1 MSNVATE
8 QTVTATAAP
17 HDAQQMRKL
26 VVASVLGNALEWY
39 DFFLYGTAAAL
50 VFGPLFF
57 PVGGDPL
64 QGTLLAFSG
73 FAVGFLARPL
83 GGIVFGHLG
92 DRYSRKMT
100 LIMTLTLM
108 GATTFVIGLLP
119 VYAQIGIWAPLSL
132 IILRFLQGVASGGEW
147 GGGVLMLSENAPA
160 SRRGYYTAWSQMGV
174 SGGFVLSAFAFW
186 LVQKLPESDLMSWGW
201 RVPFL
206 LSIVIFLVGVY
217 IRKNIRE
224 SKAFTQARPEARCE
238 KIPLLILMREH
249 PKALLQAIALRLPEN
264 GASYIFF
271 TFSVVYARHIGI
283 STGDIISAVSLA
295 MLVEFFSILFWGAL
309 SDRIG
314 LKPVY
319 YIGVIGLLVMAFPF
333 FWLLSTGDYGWIMLA
348 MLLGLPV
355 CHGAMIGTQP
365 CIMSDLFPVRVR
377 YSGLALGHE
386 VGAPASATR
395 QRKATP
401 AASQRGCAAEYCP
414 GHREEG
420 VTNFGTEDIQKI
432 ACHRLHARYCLGQP
446 LPWRRRLRPAR
457 SVSRLPSPAGD
468 SISPAS

>member
-1 MSNVATE
+1 MSNVVTE
-8 QTVTATAAP
+8 NRNAAAAVP
-17 HDAQQMRKL
+17 HDAGQMRKL
-26 VVASVLGNALEWY
+26 VFASVLGNALEWY

-57 PVGGDPL
+57 PVGGDPM

-119 VYAQIGIWAPLSL
+119 TYAQIGIWAPLSL
-132 IILRFLQGVASGGEW
+132 ITLRFLQGVASGGEW

-160 SRRGYYTAWSQMGV
+160 SRRGYFTAWSQMGV
-174 SGGFVLSAFAFW
+174 SGGFVLSAFAFY
-186 LVQKLPESDLMSWGW
+186 LVQKLPEAELMSWGW

-224 SKAFTQARPEARCE
+224 SKAFTQARPEEKHE
-238 KIPLLILMREH
+238 KIPLMVLVREH
-249 PKALLQAIALRLPEN
+249 PKALMQAIALRLPEN

-271 TFSVVYARHIGI
+271 TFSVVYAKHIGI
-283 STGDIISAVSLA
+283 GTGEIISAVTLA

-348 MLLGLPV
+348 MLLGLPF

-386 VGAPASATR
+386 VGSIFSGGLGPMLAVALLMHFDASWPVSLLLMAY
-395 QRKATP
+395 ALL
-401 AASQRGCAAEYCP
+401 AW
-414 GHREEG
+414 
-420 VTNFGTEDIQKI
+420 I
-432 ACHRLHARYCLGQP
+432 A
-446 LPWRRRLRPAR
+446 LR
-457 SVSRLPSPAGD
+457 SLPSTNNNEVTK
-468 SISPAS
+468 

>member
-1 MSNVATE
+1 MSNVVT
-8 QTVTATAAP
+8 QTTAAP
-17 HDAQQMRKL
+17 AAGTQDAGQLRKL
-26 VVASVLGNALEWY
+26 VIASVLGNALEWY

-57 PVGGDPL
+57 PVGGDPM

-83 GGIVFGHLG
+83 GGIVFGHIG

-108 GATTFVIGLLP
+108 GATTFIIGLLP
-119 VYAQIGIWAPLSL
+119 VYSQIGIWAPISL
-132 IILRFLQGVASGGEW
+132 ITLRFLQGVASGGEW

-160 SRRGYYTAWSQMGV
+160 SRRGYFTAWSQMGV
-174 SGGFVLSAFAFW
+174 SGGFVLSAFAFY
-186 LVQKLPESDLMSWGW
+186 LVQKLPEDELMSWGW

-206 LSIVIFLVGVY
+206 LSILIFLVGVY

-224 SKAFTQARPEARCE
+224 SKAFTQAKPEAKHE
-238 KIPLLILMREH
+238 KIPLMVLIREH

-283 STGDIISAVSLA
+283 GTGEIISAVTLA

-348 MLLGLPV
+348 MLLGLPF

-386 VGAPASATR
+386 VGSIFSGGLGPMLAVALLMYFDASWPVSLLLMAY
-395 QRKATP
+395 ALL
-401 AASQRGCAAEYCP
+401 AW
-414 GHREEG
+414 
-420 VTNFGTEDIQKI
+420 I
-432 ACHRLHARYCLGQP
+432 A
-446 LPWRRRLRPAR
+446 LR
-457 SVSRLPSPAGD
+457 SLPSTTKNNEV
-468 SISPAS
+468 SK

>member
-1 MSNVATE
+1 MSNVVTE
-8 QTVTATAAP
+8 TTAAP
-17 HDAQQMRKL
+17 VAASQDAKQLRKL
-26 VVASVLGNALEWY
+26 VIASVLGNALEWY

-57 PVGGDPL
+57 PVGGDPM

-83 GGIVFGHLG
+83 GGIVFGHIG

-108 GATTFVIGLLP
+108 GATTFIIGLLP
-119 VYAQIGIWAPLSL
+119 VYAQIGIWAPVSL
-132 IILRFLQGVASGGEW
+132 ITLRFLQGVASGGEW
-147 GGGVLMLSENAPA
+147 GGGVLMLSENAPS
-160 SRRGYYTAWSQMGV
+160 SRRGYFTAWSQMGV
-174 SGGFVLSAFAFW
+174 SGGFVLSAFAFY
-186 LVQKLPESDLMSWGW
+186 LVQKLPEEDLMSWGW

-206 LSIVIFLVGVY
+206 LSIMIFLVGVY

-224 SKAFTQARPEARCE
+224 SKAFSQAKPETKHE
-238 KIPLLILMREH
+238 KIPLMVLIREH

-271 TFSVVYARHIGI
+271 TFSVVYAKHIGI
-283 STGDIISAVSLA
+283 STGEIISAVTLA

-348 MLLGLPV
+348 MFLGLPF

-386 VGAPASATR
+386 VGSIFSGGLGPMLAVALLMHFDASWPVSLLLMGYALLAWIALRSLPATT
-395 QRKATP
+395 KNN
-401 AASQRGCAAEYCP
+401 E
-414 GHREEG
+414 
-420 VTNFGTEDIQKI
+420 
-432 ACHRLHARYCLGQP
+432 
-446 LPWRRRLRPAR
+446 
-457 SVSRLPSPAGD
+457 VSK
-468 SISPAS
+468 

>member
-1 MSNVATE
+1 MSNTE
-8 QTVTATAAP
+8 AAP
-17 HDAQQMRKL
+17 HDPKQMRKL
-26 VVASVLGNALEWY
+26 VIASVLGNALEWY

-119 VYAQIGIWAPLSL
+119 VYSQIGIWAPICL
-132 IILRFLQGVASGGEW
+132 ITLRFLQGVASGGEW

-160 SRRGYYTAWSQMGV
+160 SRRGFFTAWSQMGV
-174 SGGFVLSAFAFW
+174 SGGFVLSAFAFY
-186 LVQKLPESDLMSWGW
+186 LVQKLPESDFMTWGW

-206 LSIVIFLVGVY
+206 LSLLIFLVGVY

-224 SKAFTQARPEARCE
+224 SEAFQQAKPEDKHE
-238 KIPLLILMREH
+238 KIPLLVLLREH
-249 PKALLQAIALRLPEN
+249 PKALMQAIALRLPEN

-271 TFSVVYARHIGI
+271 TFSVVYAKHIGI
-283 STGDIISAVSLA
+283 STSIIISAVTLA
-295 MLVEFFSILFWGAL
+295 MLIEFFSILFWGAL

-314 LKPVY
+314 LKRVY

-333 FWLLSTGDYGWIMLA
+333 FWLVSTGEYSWIMLA
-348 MLLGLPV
+348 MFLGLPV
-355 CHGAMIGTQP
+355 CHGAMVGTQP

-386 VGAPASATR
+386 VGSIFSGGLGPMLAVALLIEIDSAWPVSLLLIVY
-395 QRKATP
+395 ALL
-401 AASQRGCAAEYCP
+401 AW
-414 GHREEG
+414 
-420 VTNFGTEDIQKI
+420 I
-432 ACHRLHARYCLGQP
+432 ALL
-446 LPWRRRLRPAR
+446 
-457 SVSRLPSPAGD
+457 SLPSQETPVLSKPGNPMPYNE
-468 SISPAS
+468 I

>member
-8 QTVTATAAP
+8 NNVTAGAVP
-17 HDAQQMRKL
+17 QDAQQMRKL
-26 VVASVLGNALEWY
+26 VLASVLGNALEWY

-83 GGIVFGHLG
+83 GGIAFGHIG

-119 VYAQIGIWAPLSL
+119 VYSQVGIWAPISL
-132 IILRFLQGVASGGEW
+132 ITLRFLQGVASGGEW
-147 GGGVLMLSENAPA
+147 GGGVLMLSESAPA
-160 SRRGYYTAWSQMGV
+160 SRRGFYTAWSQMGV
-174 SGGFVLSAFAFW
+174 SGGFVLSAFAFY
-186 LVQKLPESDLMSWGW
+186 LVQQLPEADFMRWGW

-224 SKAFTQARPEARCE
+224 SKAFAQSRPEDKHE
-238 KIPLLILMREH
+238 KIPLMTLLRDH

-271 TFSVVYARHIGI
+271 TFSVVYAKHIGI
-283 STGDIISAVSLA
+283 GTGEIISAVTLA

-333 FWLLSTGDYGWIMLA
+333 FWLLSTGNYGWVMLA
-348 MLLGLPV
+348 MMLGLPV

-386 VGAPASATR
+386 VGSIFSGGLGPMLAVALLMEFNASWPVSLLLVAY
-395 QRKATP
+395 ALL
-401 AASQRGCAAEYCP
+401 AWVA
-414 GHREEG
+414 
-420 VTNFGTEDIQKI
+420 
-432 ACHRLHARYCLGQP
+432 
-446 LPWRRRLRPAR
+446 LR
-457 SVSRLPSPAGD
+457 SLPSGRQNTNTGVNNEHHY
-468 SISPAS
+468 

>member
-1 MSNVATE
+1 MSNVASETAVTST
-8 QTVTATAAP
+8 TVRQ
-17 HDAQQMRKL
+17 DAQQMRKL

-50 VFGPLFF
+50 VFGPQFF

-83 GGIVFGHLG
+83 GGILFGHIG

-119 VYAQIGIWAPLSL
+119 TYAQIGIWAPLSL

-160 SRRGYYTAWSQMGV
+160 SRRGFYTAWSQMGV
-174 SGGFVLSAFAFW
+174 SGGFVLSAFAFY
-186 LVQKLPESDLMSWGW
+186 LVQQLPENDFLGWGW

-224 SKAFTQARPEARCE
+224 SKAFTLAKAEGKHE
-238 KIPLLILMREH
+238 KIPVLVLVREH
-249 PKALLQAIALRLPEN
+249 PKALLQAIALRLLEN
-264 GASYIFF
+264 GASDIFF
-271 TFSVVYARHIGI
+271 TFSVVYAKHIGI
-283 STGDIISAVSLA
+283 GTGEIISAVTLA
-295 MLVEFFSILFWGAL
+295 MLIEFFSILFWGAL
-309 SDRIG
+309 SDKIG

-333 FWLLSTGDYGWIMLA
+333 FWLLSTGSYGAVMLA
-348 MLLGLPV
+348 MFLGLPV

-386 VGAPASATR
+386 VGSIFSGGLGPMLAVALLMAFDS
-395 QRKATP
+395 
-401 AASQRGCAAEYCP
+401 SCP
-414 GHREEG
+414 
-420 VTNFGTEDIQKI
+420 VSLLLMAYALLAWI
-432 ACHRLHARYCLGQP
+432 A
-446 LPWRRRLRPAR
+446 LR
-457 SVSRLPSPAGD
+457 SLPSTPLQHKHAGATD
-468 SISPAS
+468 VND

>member
-1 MSNVATE
+1 
-8 QTVTATAAP
+8 
-17 HDAQQMRKL
+17 
-26 VVASVLGNALEWY
+26 
-39 DFFLYGTAAAL
+39 
-50 VFGPLFF
+50 
-57 PVGGDPL
+57 VGGDPL

-386 VGAPASATR
+386 VGSIFSGGLGPMLAVALLMEFDAPWPVSLLLVVYALLAW
-395 QRKATP
+395 
-401 AASQRGCAAEYCP
+401 
-414 GHREEG
+414 
-420 VTNFGTEDIQKI
+420 I
-432 ACHRLHARYCLGQP
+432 A
-446 LPWRRRLRPAR
+446 LR
-457 SVSRLPSPAGD
+457 SLPSQKEEQQ
-468 SISPAS
+468 

>member
-1 MSNVATE
+1 
-8 QTVTATAAP
+8 
-17 HDAQQMRKL
+17 MRKL
-26 VVASVLGNALEWY
+26 VIASVLGNALEWY

-119 VYAQIGIWAPLSL
+119 VYIWAPLTL

-160 SRRGYYTAWSQMGV
+160 SRRGFYTAWSQMGV

-186 LVQKLPESDLMSWGW
+186 LVQKLPESDFMSWGW

-224 SKAFTQARPEARCE
+224 SKAFTQAKPEDKHE
-238 KIPLLILMREH
+238 KIPLLVLVREH

-283 STGDIISAVSLA
+283 SSGDIISAVTLA

-333 FWLLSTGDYGWIMLA
+333 FWLLSTGSYGAIMLA
-348 MLLGLPV
+348 MFLGLPF

-386 VGAPASATR
+386 VGSIFSGGLGPMLAVALLIEFD
-395 QRKATP
+395 
-401 AASQRGCAAEYCP
+401 AAWPVSILLVVYALLAW
-414 GHREEG
+414 
-420 VTNFGTEDIQKI
+420 V
-432 ACHRLHARYCLGQP
+432 A
-446 LPWRRRLRPAR
+446 LR
-457 SVSRLPSPAGD
+457 SLPSQHEEKQ
-468 SISPAS
+468 

>member
-1 MSNVATE
+1 MSNVVTE
-8 QTVTATAAP
+8 TTAAP
-17 HDAQQMRKL
+17 VAASQDAKQLRKL
-26 VVASVLGNALEWY
+26 VIASVLGNALEWY

-57 PVGGDPL
+57 PVGGDPM

-83 GGIVFGHLG
+83 GGIVFGHIG

-108 GATTFVIGLLP
+108 GATTFIIGLLP
-119 VYAQIGIWAPLSL
+119 VYAQIGIWAPVSL
-132 IILRFLQGVASGGEW
+132 ITLRFLQGVASGGEW
-147 GGGVLMLSENAPA
+147 GGGVLMLSENAPS
-160 SRRGYYTAWSQMGV
+160 SRRGYFTAWSQMGV
-174 SGGFVLSAFAFW
+174 SGGFVLSAFAFY
-186 LVQKLPESDLMSWGW
+186 LVQKLPEEDLMSWGW

-206 LSIVIFLVGVY
+206 LSILIFLVGVY

-224 SKAFTQARPEARCE
+224 SKAFSQAKPETKHE
-238 KIPLLILMREH
+238 KIPLMVLFREH

-271 TFSVVYARHIGI
+271 TFSVVYAKHIGI
-283 STGDIISAVSLA
+283 GTGEIISAVTLA

-348 MLLGLPV
+348 MFLGLPF

-386 VGAPASATR
+386 VGSIFSGGLGPMLAVALLMHFDASWPVSLLLMGYALLAWIALRSLPATT
-395 QRKATP
+395 KNN
-401 AASQRGCAAEYCP
+401 E
-414 GHREEG
+414 
-420 VTNFGTEDIQKI
+420 
-432 ACHRLHARYCLGQP
+432 
-446 LPWRRRLRPAR
+446 
-457 SVSRLPSPAGD
+457 VSK
-468 SISPAS
+468 

>member
-1 MSNVATE
+1 MSNVVTE
-8 QTVTATAAP
+8 NRNAAAAVP
-17 HDAQQMRKL
+17 HDAGQMRKL
-26 VVASVLGNALEWY
+26 VFASVLGNALEWY

-57 PVGGDPL
+57 PVGGDPM

-119 VYAQIGIWAPLSL
+119 TYAQIGIWAPLSL
-132 IILRFLQGVASGGEW
+132 ITLRFLQGVASGGEW
-147 GGGVLMLSENAPA
+147 GGGVLMLRENAPA
-160 SRRGYYTAWSQMGV
+160 SRRGYFTAWSQMGV
-174 SGGFVLSAFAFW
+174 SGGFVLSAFAFY
-186 LVQKLPESDLMSWGW
+186 LVQKLPEAELMSWGW

-224 SKAFTQARPEARCE
+224 SKAFTQARPEEKHE
-238 KIPLLILMREH
+238 KIPLMVLVREH
-249 PKALLQAIALRLPEN
+249 PKALMQAIALRLPEN

-271 TFSVVYARHIGI
+271 TFSVVYAKHIGI
-283 STGDIISAVSLA
+283 GTGEIISAVTLA

-348 MLLGLPV
+348 MLLGLPF

-386 VGAPASATR
+386 VGSIFSGGLGPMLAVALLMHFDASWPVSLLLMAY
-395 QRKATP
+395 ALL
-401 AASQRGCAAEYCP
+401 AW
-414 GHREEG
+414 
-420 VTNFGTEDIQKI
+420 I
-432 ACHRLHARYCLGQP
+432 A
-446 LPWRRRLRPAR
+446 LR
-457 SVSRLPSPAGD
+457 SLPSTNNNEVTK
-468 SISPAS
+468 

>member
-1 MSNVATE
+1 MSNVVSETAVTST
-8 QTVTATAAP
+8 TVR

-57 PVGGDPL
+57 PVSGDPL

-83 GGIVFGHLG
+83 GGILFGHLG

-119 VYAQIGIWAPLSL
+119 TYAQIGIWAPLSL

-160 SRRGYYTAWSQMGV
+160 SRRGFYTAWSQMGV
-174 SGGFVLSAFAFW
+174 SGGFVLSAFAFY
-186 LVQKLPESDLMSWGW
+186 LVQQLPQSDFLSWGW

-224 SKAFTQARPEARCE
+224 SKAFTQAKPEEKHE
-238 KIPLLILMREH
+238 KIPLLVLVREH

-271 TFSVVYARHIGI
+271 TFSVVYAKHIGI
-283 STGDIISAVSLA
+283 GTGEIISAVTLA
-295 MLVEFFSILFWGAL
+295 MLIEFFSILFWGAL
-309 SDRIG
+309 SDKIG

-333 FWLLSTGDYGWIMLA
+333 FWLLSTGSYGAVMLA
-348 MLLGLPV
+348 MFLGLPV

-386 VGAPASATR
+386 VGSIFSGGLGPMLAVALLMAVDSSWPVSLLLMAYALL
-395 QRKATP
+395 AW
-401 AASQRGCAAEYCP
+401 
-414 GHREEG
+414 
-420 VTNFGTEDIQKI
+420 I
-432 ACHRLHARYCLGQP
+432 A
-446 LPWRRRLRPAR
+446 LR
-457 SVSRLPSPAGD
+457 SLPSTPLQHKNAGATD
-468 SISPAS
+468 VKD

>member
-1 MSNVATE
+1 MSN
-8 QTVTATAAP
+8 TAAAP
-17 HDAQQMRKL
+17 HDPKQMRKL
-26 VVASVLGNALEWY
+26 VIASVLGNALEWY

-83 GGIVFGHLG
+83 GGIAFGHLG

-119 VYAQIGIWAPLSL
+119 VYSQIGIWAPICL
-132 IILRFLQGVASGGEW
+132 ITLRFLQGVASGGEW

-160 SRRGYYTAWSQMGV
+160 SRRGFFTAWSQMGV
-174 SGGFVLSAFAFW
+174 AGGFVLSAFAFY
-186 LVQKLPESDLMSWGW
+186 LVQKLPESDFMSWGW

-206 LSIVIFLVGVY
+206 LSLLIFLVGVY

-224 SKAFTQARPEARCE
+224 SEAFRQAKPEEKHE
-238 KIPLLILMREH
+238 KIPLIVLLREH
-249 PKALLQAIALRLPEN
+249 PKALMQAIALRLPEN

-271 TFSVVYARHIGI
+271 TFSVVYAKHIGI
-283 STGDIISAVSLA
+283 STDIIISAVTLA
-295 MLVEFFSILFWGAL
+295 MVVEFFSILFWGAL

-314 LKPVY
+314 LKRVY

-333 FWLLSTGDYGWIMLA
+333 FWLLSSGEFSGIMVA
-348 MLLGLPV
+348 MFLGLPV
-355 CHGAMIGTQP
+355 CHGAMTGTQP

-386 VGAPASATR
+386 VGSIFSGGLGPMLAVALLIEFD
-395 QRKATP
+395 
-401 AASQRGCAAEYCP
+401 AAWPVSLLLIVYALLAW
-414 GHREEG
+414 
-420 VTNFGTEDIQKI
+420 I
-432 ACHRLHARYCLGQP
+432 AL
-446 LPWRRRLRPAR
+446 W
-457 SVSRLPSPAGD
+457 SLPSQETPVL
-468 SISPAS
+468 SQPTKTLPYNEV

>member
-1 MSNVATE
+1 MSNVVTE
-8 QTVTATAAP
+8 NTITTGVNQ
-17 HDAQQMRKL
+17 DAGQMRKL
-26 VVASVLGNALEWY
+26 VIASVLGNALEWY

-119 VYAQIGIWAPLSL
+119 VYSQVGIWAPLTL

-160 SRRGYYTAWSQMGV
+160 SRRGFYTAWSQMGV

-186 LVQKLPESDLMSWGW
+186 LVQKLPESDFMSWGW

-224 SKAFTQARPEARCE
+224 SKAFTQAKSQEKHE
-238 KIPLLILMREH
+238 KIPLLVLVREH

-271 TFSVVYARHIGI
+271 TFSVVYAKHIGI
-283 STGDIISAVSLA
+283 STGDIISAVTLA

-333 FWLLSTGDYGWIMLA
+333 FWLLSTGSIGAIMLA
-348 MLLGLPV
+348 MFLGLPF

-386 VGAPASATR
+386 VGSIFSGGLGPMLAVALLIEFD
-395 QRKATP
+395 
-401 AASQRGCAAEYCP
+401 AAWPVSILLVVYALLAW
-414 GHREEG
+414 
-420 VTNFGTEDIQKI
+420 V
-432 ACHRLHARYCLGQP
+432 A
-446 LPWRRRLRPAR
+446 LR
-457 SVSRLPSPAGD
+457 SLPSQHEENQ
-468 SISPAS
+468 

>member
-1 MSNVATE
+1 MSNVVSETAVTST
-8 QTVTATAAP
+8 TVR

-57 PVGGDPL
+57 PVSGDPL

-83 GGIVFGHLG
+83 GGILFGHLG

-119 VYAQIGIWAPLSL
+119 TYAQIGIWAPLSL

-160 SRRGYYTAWSQMGV
+160 SRRGFYTAWSQMGV
-174 SGGFVLSAFAFW
+174 SGGFVLSAFAFY
-186 LVQKLPESDLMSWGW
+186 LVQQLPQSDFLSWGW

-224 SKAFTQARPEARCE
+224 SKAFTQAKPEEKHE
-238 KIPLLILMREH
+238 KIPLLVLVREH

-271 TFSVVYARHIGI
+271 TFSVVYAKHIGI
-283 STGDIISAVSLA
+283 GTGEIISAVTLA
-295 MLVEFFSILFWGAL
+295 MLIEFFSILFWGAL
-309 SDRIG
+309 SDKIG

-333 FWLLSTGDYGWIMLA
+333 FWLLSTGSYGAVMLA
-348 MLLGLPV
+348 MFLGLPV

-386 VGAPASATR
+386 VGSIFSGGLGPMLAVALLMAVDSSWPVSLLLMAYALL
-395 QRKATP
+395 AW
-401 AASQRGCAAEYCP
+401 
-414 GHREEG
+414 
-420 VTNFGTEDIQKI
+420 I
-432 ACHRLHARYCLGQP
+432 A
-446 LPWRRRLRPAR
+446 LR
-457 SVSRLPSPAGD
+457 SLPSTPLQHNNAGATD
-468 SISPAS
+468 VND

>member
-1 MSNVATE
+1 MSNVVTE
-8 QTVTATAAP
+8 NTITTGVNQDVG
-17 HDAQQMRKL
+17 QMRKL
-26 VVASVLGNALEWY
+26 VIASVLGNALEWY

-119 VYAQIGIWAPLSL
+119 VYSQVGIWAPLTL

-160 SRRGYYTAWSQMGV
+160 SRRGFYTAWSQMGV

-186 LVQKLPESDLMSWGW
+186 LVQKLPESDFMSWGW

-224 SKAFTQARPEARCE
+224 SKAFTQAKPQEKHE
-238 KIPLLILMREH
+238 KIPLLVLVREH

-271 TFSVVYARHIGI
+271 TFSVVYAKHIGI
-283 STGDIISAVSLA
+283 STGDIISAVTLA
-295 MLVEFFSILFWGAL
+295 MLVDFFSILFWGAL

-333 FWLLSTGDYGWIMLA
+333 FWLLSTGSYGAIMLA
-348 MLLGLPV
+348 MFLGLPF

-386 VGAPASATR
+386 VGSIFSGGLGPMLAVALLIEFD
-395 QRKATP
+395 
-401 AASQRGCAAEYCP
+401 AAWPVSILLVVYALLAW
-414 GHREEG
+414 
-420 VTNFGTEDIQKI
+420 V
-432 ACHRLHARYCLGQP
+432 A
-446 LPWRRRLRPAR
+446 LR
-457 SVSRLPSPAGD
+457 SLPSQHEENQ
-468 SISPAS
+468 

>member
-1 MSNVATE
+1 MSHVET
-8 QTVTATAAP
+8 QTTAAP
-17 HDAQQMRKL
+17 AAGAQDAGQLRKL
-26 VVASVLGNALEWY
+26 VIASVLGNALEWY

-57 PVGGDPL
+57 PVGGDPM

-83 GGIVFGHLG
+83 GGIVFGHIG

-119 VYAQIGIWAPLSL
+119 VYAQIGIWAPISL
-132 IILRFLQGVASGGEW
+132 ITLRFLQGVASGGEW

-160 SRRGYYTAWSQMGV
+160 SRRGYFTAWSQMGV
-174 SGGFVLSAFAFW
+174 SGGFVLSAFAFY
-186 LVQKLPESDLMSWGW
+186 LVQKLPEDDLMSWGW

-224 SKAFTQARPEARCE
+224 SKAFSQAKPEAKHE
-238 KIPLLILMREH
+238 KIPLMVLIREH

-271 TFSVVYARHIGI
+271 TFSVVYAKHIGI
-283 STGDIISAVSLA
+283 GTGEIISAVTLA

-319 YIGVIGLLVMAFPF
+319 YIGGVGLLVMAFPF
-333 FWLLSTGDYGWIMLA
+333 FWLLSTGDYGWIMVA
-348 MLLGLPV
+348 MLLGLPF

-386 VGAPASATR
+386 VGSIFSGGLGPMLAVALLMHFDASWPVSLLLMAY
-395 QRKATP
+395 ALL
-401 AASQRGCAAEYCP
+401 AW
-414 GHREEG
+414 
-420 VTNFGTEDIQKI
+420 I
-432 ACHRLHARYCLGQP
+432 A
-446 LPWRRRLRPAR
+446 LR
-457 SVSRLPSPAGD
+457 SLPSTNKNNEV
-468 SISPAS
+468 SK

>member
-8 QTVTATAAP
+8 NNVTAGAVP
-17 HDAQQMRKL
+17 QDAQQMRKL
-26 VVASVLGNALEWY
+26 VLASVLGNALEWY

-83 GGIVFGHLG
+83 GGIAFGHIG

-119 VYAQIGIWAPLSL
+119 VYSQIGIWAPISL
-132 IILRFLQGVASGGEW
+132 ITLRFLQGVASGDEW
-147 GGGVLMLSENAPA
+147 GGGVLMLSESAPA
-160 SRRGYYTAWSQMGV
+160 SRRGFYTAWSQMGV
-174 SGGFVLSAFAFW
+174 SGGFVLSAFAFY
-186 LVQKLPESDLMSWGW
+186 LVQQLPEADFMRWGW

-224 SKAFTQARPEARCE
+224 SKAFAQAKPEDKHE
-238 KIPLLILMREH
+238 KIPLITLMRDH

-271 TFSVVYARHIGI
+271 TFSVVYAKHIGI
-283 STGDIISAVSLA
+283 GTGEIISAVTLA

-333 FWLLSTGDYGWIMLA
+333 FWLLSTGNYGWVMLA
-348 MLLGLPV
+348 MMLGLPV

-386 VGAPASATR
+386 MGSIFSGGLGPMLAVALLMEFNASWPVSLLLVAY
-395 QRKATP
+395 ALL
-401 AASQRGCAAEYCP
+401 AWVA
-414 GHREEG
+414 
-420 VTNFGTEDIQKI
+420 
-432 ACHRLHARYCLGQP
+432 
-446 LPWRRRLRPAR
+446 LR
-457 SVSRLPSPAGD
+457 SLPSGRQNTNTGVNNEHHH
-468 SISPAS
+468 

>member
-1 MSNVATE
+1 MSNVVTE
-8 QTVTATAAP
+8 TTAAP
-17 HDAQQMRKL
+17 VAASQDAKQLRKL
-26 VVASVLGNALEWY
+26 VIASVLGNALEWY

-57 PVGGDPL
+57 PVGGDPM

-83 GGIVFGHLG
+83 GGIVFGHIG

-108 GATTFVIGLLP
+108 GATTFIIGLLP
-119 VYAQIGIWAPLSL
+119 VYAQIGIWAPVSL
-132 IILRFLQGVASGGEW
+132 ITLRFLQGVASGGEW
-147 GGGVLMLSENAPA
+147 GGGVLMLSENAPS
-160 SRRGYYTAWSQMGV
+160 SRRGYFTAWSQMGV
-174 SGGFVLSAFAFW
+174 SGGFVLSAFAFY
-186 LVQKLPESDLMSWGW
+186 LVQKLPEEDLMSWGW

-206 LSIVIFLVGVY
+206 LSILIFLVGVY

-224 SKAFTQARPEARCE
+224 SKAFSQAKPETKHE
-238 KIPLLILMREH
+238 KIPLMVLIREH

-271 TFSVVYARHIGI
+271 TFSVVYAKHIGI
-283 STGDIISAVSLA
+283 GTGEIISAVTLA

-333 FWLLSTGDYGWIMLA
+333 FWLLSTGDYGWDMMA
-348 MLLGLPV
+348 MFLGLPF

-386 VGAPASATR
+386 VGSIFSGGLGPMLAVALLMHFDASWPVSLLLMGYALLAWIALRSLPATT
-395 QRKATP
+395 KNN
-401 AASQRGCAAEYCP
+401 E
-414 GHREEG
+414 
-420 VTNFGTEDIQKI
+420 
-432 ACHRLHARYCLGQP
+432 
-446 LPWRRRLRPAR
+446 
-457 SVSRLPSPAGD
+457 VSK
-468 SISPAS
+468 

>member
-1 MSNVATE
+1 MSNVVTE
-8 QTVTATAAP
+8 NSNAPAAVP
-17 HDAQQMRKL
+17 QDAGQMRKL
-26 VVASVLGNALEWY
+26 VFASVLGNALEWY

-57 PVGGDPL
+57 PVGGDPM

-83 GGIVFGHLG
+83 GGIVFGHIG

-119 VYAQIGIWAPLSL
+119 VYSQIGILAPIAL
-132 IILRFLQGVASGGEW
+132 ISLRFLQGVASGGEW

-160 SRRGYYTAWSQMGV
+160 SRRGFYTAWSQMGV
-174 SGGFVLSAFAFW
+174 SGGFVLSAFAFY
-186 LVQKLPESDLMSWGW
+186 LVQKLPEEDLMSWGW

-224 SKAFTQARPEARCE
+224 SKAFTQARPEDKHE
-238 KIPLLILMREH
+238 KIPLMVIIREH

-271 TFSVVYARHIGI
+271 TFSVVYAKHIGI
-283 STGDIISAVSLA
+283 STGEIISAVTLA

-333 FWLLSTGDYGWIMLA
+333 FWLLSTGDYDWIMVA
-348 MLLGLPV
+348 MLLGLPF

-386 VGAPASATR
+386 VGSIFSGGLGPMLAVAMLMYFDASWPVSLMLMVYALL
-395 QRKATP
+395 AW
-401 AASQRGCAAEYCP
+401 
-414 GHREEG
+414 
-420 VTNFGTEDIQKI
+420 I
-432 ACHRLHARYCLGQP
+432 A
-446 LPWRRRLRPAR
+446 LR
-457 SVSRLPSPAGD
+457 SLPSDNNKNEVAP
-468 SISPAS
+468 

>member
-1 MSNVATE
+1 MSNVVTE
-8 QTVTATAAP
+8 TTAAP
-17 HDAQQMRKL
+17 VAASQDAKQLRKL
-26 VVASVLGNALEWY
+26 VIASVLGNALEWY

-57 PVGGDPL
+57 PVGGDPM

-83 GGIVFGHLG
+83 GGIVFGHIG

-108 GATTFVIGLLP
+108 GATTFIIGLLP
-119 VYAQIGIWAPLSL
+119 VYAQIGIWAPVSL
-132 IILRFLQGVASGGEW
+132 ITLRFLQGVASGGEW
-147 GGGVLMLSENAPA
+147 GGGVLMLSENAPL
-160 SRRGYYTAWSQMGV
+160 SRRGYFTAWSQMGV
-174 SGGFVLSAFAFW
+174 SGGFVLSAFAFY
-186 LVQKLPESDLMSWGW
+186 LVQKLPEEDLMSWGW

-206 LSIVIFLVGVY
+206 LSILIFLVGVY

-224 SKAFTQARPEARCE
+224 SKAFSQAKPETKHE
-238 KIPLLILMREH
+238 KIPLMVLIREH

-271 TFSVVYARHIGI
+271 TFSVVYAKHIGI
-283 STGDIISAVSLA
+283 STGEIISAVTLA

-348 MLLGLPV
+348 MFLGLPF

-386 VGAPASATR
+386 VGSIFSGGLGPMLAVALLMHFDASWPVSLLLMGYTLLAWIALRSLPATT
-395 QRKATP
+395 KNN
-401 AASQRGCAAEYCP
+401 E
-414 GHREEG
+414 
-420 VTNFGTEDIQKI
+420 
-432 ACHRLHARYCLGQP
+432 
-446 LPWRRRLRPAR
+446 
-457 SVSRLPSPAGD
+457 VSK
-468 SISPAS
+468 

>member
-1 MSNVATE
+1 MSNVVTE
-8 QTVTATAAP
+8 TTAAP
-17 HDAQQMRKL
+17 VAASQDAKQLRKL
-26 VVASVLGNALEWY
+26 VIASVLGNALEWY

-57 PVGGDPL
+57 PVGGDPM

-83 GGIVFGHLG
+83 GGIVFGHIG

-108 GATTFVIGLLP
+108 GATTFIIGLLP
-119 VYAQIGIWAPLSL
+119 DYAQIGIWAPVSL
-132 IILRFLQGVASGGEW
+132 ITLRFLQGVASGGEW
-147 GGGVLMLSENAPA
+147 GGGVLMLSENAPS
-160 SRRGYYTAWSQMGV
+160 SRRGYFTAWSQMGV
-174 SGGFVLSAFAFW
+174 SGGFVLSAFAFY
-186 LVQKLPESDLMSWGW
+186 LVQKLPEEDLMSWGW

-206 LSIVIFLVGVY
+206 LSILIFLVGVY

-224 SKAFTQARPEARCE
+224 SKAFSQAKPETKHE
-238 KIPLLILMREH
+238 KIPLMVLIREH

-271 TFSVVYARHIGI
+271 TFSVVYAKHIGI
-283 STGDIISAVSLA
+283 STGEIISAVTLA

-348 MLLGLPV
+348 MFLGLPF

-386 VGAPASATR
+386 VGSIFSGGLGPMLAVALLMHFDASWPVSLLLMGYALLAWIALRSLPATT
-395 QRKATP
+395 KNN
-401 AASQRGCAAEYCP
+401 E
-414 GHREEG
+414 
-420 VTNFGTEDIQKI
+420 
-432 ACHRLHARYCLGQP
+432 
-446 LPWRRRLRPAR
+446 
-457 SVSRLPSPAGD
+457 VSK
-468 SISPAS
+468 

>member
-1 MSNVATE
+1 MSHVET
-8 QTVTATAAP
+8 QTTAAP
-17 HDAQQMRKL
+17 AAGAQDAGQLRKL
-26 VVASVLGNALEWY
+26 VIASVLGNALEWY

-57 PVGGDPL
+57 PVGGDPM

-83 GGIVFGHLG
+83 GGIVFGHIG

-119 VYAQIGIWAPLSL
+119 VYAQIGIWAPISL
-132 IILRFLQGVASGGEW
+132 ITLRFLQGVASGGEW

-160 SRRGYYTAWSQMGV
+160 SRRGYFTAWSQMGV
-174 SGGFVLSAFAFW
+174 SGGFVLSAFAFY
-186 LVQKLPESDLMSWGW
+186 LVQKLPEDDLMSWGW

-224 SKAFTQARPEARCE
+224 SKAFSQAKPEAKHE
-238 KIPLLILMREH
+238 KIPLMVLIREH

-271 TFSVVYARHIGI
+271 TFSVVYAKHIGI
-283 STGDIISAVSLA
+283 GTGEIISAVTLA

-333 FWLLSTGDYGWIMLA
+333 FWLLSTGDYGWIMVA
-348 MLLGLPV
+348 MLLGLPF

-386 VGAPASATR
+386 VGSIFSGGLGPMLAVALLMHFDASWPVSLLLMAY
-395 QRKATP
+395 ALL
-401 AASQRGCAAEYCP
+401 AWFA
-414 GHREEG
+414 
-420 VTNFGTEDIQKI
+420 
-432 ACHRLHARYCLGQP
+432 
-446 LPWRRRLRPAR
+446 LR
-457 SVSRLPSPAGD
+457 SLPSTNKNNEV
-468 SISPAS
+468 SK

>member
-1 MSNVATE
+1 MSNVVTE
-8 QTVTATAAP
+8 TTAAP
-17 HDAQQMRKL
+17 VAASQDAKQLRKL
-26 VVASVLGNALEWY
+26 VIASVLGNALEWY

-57 PVGGDPL
+57 PVGGDPM

-83 GGIVFGHLG
+83 GGIVFGHIG

-108 GATTFVIGLLP
+108 GATTFIIGLLP
-119 VYAQIGIWAPLSL
+119 VYAQIGIWAPVSL
-132 IILRFLQGVASGGEW
+132 ITLRFLQGVASGGEW
-147 GGGVLMLSENAPA
+147 GGGVLMLSENAPS
-160 SRRGYYTAWSQMGV
+160 SRRGYFTAWSQMGV
-174 SGGFVLSAFAFW
+174 SGGFVLSAFAFY
-186 LVQKLPESDLMSWGW
+186 LVQKLPEEDLMSWGW

-206 LSIVIFLVGVY
+206 LSILIFLVGVY

-224 SKAFTQARPEARCE
+224 SKAFSQAKPETKHE
-238 KIPLLILMREH
+238 KIPLMVLIREH
-249 PKALLQAIALRLPEN
+249 PKSLLQAIALRLPEN
-264 GASYIFF
+264 GASFIFF
-271 TFSVVYARHIGI
+271 TFSVVYAKHIGI
-283 STGDIISAVSLA
+283 STGEIISAVTLA

-348 MLLGLPV
+348 MFLGLPF

-386 VGAPASATR
+386 VGSIFSGGLGPMLAVALLMHFDASWPVSLLLMGYALLAWIALRSLPATT
-395 QRKATP
+395 KNN
-401 AASQRGCAAEYCP
+401 E
-414 GHREEG
+414 
-420 VTNFGTEDIQKI
+420 
-432 ACHRLHARYCLGQP
+432 
-446 LPWRRRLRPAR
+446 
-457 SVSRLPSPAGD
+457 VSK
-468 SISPAS
+468 

>member
-1 MSNVATE
+1 MSNVVTE
-8 QTVTATAAP
+8 RTAAP
-17 HDAQQMRKL
+17 VAASQDAKQLRKL
-26 VVASVLGNALEWY
+26 VIASVLGNALEWY

-57 PVGGDPL
+57 PVGGDPM

-83 GGIVFGHLG
+83 GGIVFGHIG

-108 GATTFVIGLLP
+108 GATTFIIGLLP
-119 VYAQIGIWAPLSL
+119 VYAQIGIWAPVSL
-132 IILRFLQGVASGGEW
+132 ITLRFLQGVASGGEW
-147 GGGVLMLSENAPA
+147 GGGVLMLSENAPS
-160 SRRGYYTAWSQMGV
+160 SRRGYFTAWSQMGV
-174 SGGFVLSAFAFW
+174 SGGFVLSAFAFY
-186 LVQKLPESDLMSWGW
+186 LVQKLPEEDLMSWGW

-206 LSIVIFLVGVY
+206 LSILIFLVGVY

-224 SKAFTQARPEARCE
+224 SKAFSQAKPETKHE
-238 KIPLLILMREH
+238 KIPLMVLIREH

-271 TFSVVYARHIGI
+271 TFSVVYAKHIGI
-283 STGDIISAVSLA
+283 STGEIISAVTLA

-348 MLLGLPV
+348 MFLGLPF

-386 VGAPASATR
+386 VGSIFSGGLGPMLAVALLMHFDASWPVSLLLMGYALLAWIALRSLPATT
-395 QRKATP
+395 KNN
-401 AASQRGCAAEYCP
+401 E
-414 GHREEG
+414 
-420 VTNFGTEDIQKI
+420 
-432 ACHRLHARYCLGQP
+432 
-446 LPWRRRLRPAR
+446 
-457 SVSRLPSPAGD
+457 VSK
-468 SISPAS
+468 

>member
-1 MSNVATE
+1 MSN
-8 QTVTATAAP
+8 TAAAP
-17 HDAQQMRKL
+17 HDPKQMRKL
-26 VVASVLGNALEWY
+26 VIASVLGNALEWY

-73 FAVGFLARPL
+73 FAIGFLARPL
-83 GGIVFGHLG
+83 GGIAFGHLG

-119 VYAQIGIWAPLSL
+119 VYSQIGIWAPICL
-132 IILRFLQGVASGGEW
+132 ITLRFLQGVASGGEW

-160 SRRGYYTAWSQMGV
+160 SRRGFFTAWSQMGV
-174 SGGFVLSAFAFW
+174 AGGFVLSAFAFY
-186 LVQKLPESDLMSWGW
+186 LVQKLPESDFMQWGW

-206 LSIVIFLVGVY
+206 LSLLIFLVGVY

-224 SKAFTQARPEARCE
+224 SEAFRQAKPEEKHE
-238 KIPLLILMREH
+238 KIPLIVLLREH
-249 PKALLQAIALRLPEN
+249 PKALMQAIALRLPEN

-271 TFSVVYARHIGI
+271 TFSVVYAKHIGI
-283 STGDIISAVSLA
+283 STDIIISAVTLA
-295 MLVEFFSILFWGAL
+295 MVVEFFSILFWGAL

-314 LKPVY
+314 LKRVY

-333 FWLLSTGDYGWIMLA
+333 FWLLSSGEFSGIMVA
-348 MLLGLPV
+348 MFLGLPV
-355 CHGAMIGTQP
+355 CHGAMTGTQP

-386 VGAPASATR
+386 VGSIFSGGLGPMLAVALLIEFD
-395 QRKATP
+395 
-401 AASQRGCAAEYCP
+401 AAWPVSLLLIVYALLAW
-414 GHREEG
+414 
-420 VTNFGTEDIQKI
+420 I
-432 ACHRLHARYCLGQP
+432 AL
-446 LPWRRRLRPAR
+446 W
-457 SVSRLPSPAGD
+457 SLPSQETPVL
-468 SISPAS
+468 SQPTKTLPYNEV

>member
-1 MSNVATE
+1 MSNVVTE
-8 QTVTATAAP
+8 TTAAP
-17 HDAQQMRKL
+17 VAASQDAKQLRKL
-26 VVASVLGNALEWY
+26 VIASVLGNALEWY

-57 PVGGDPL
+57 PVGGDPM

-83 GGIVFGHLG
+83 GGIVFGHIG

-108 GATTFVIGLLP
+108 GATTFIIGLLP
-119 VYAQIGIWAPLSL
+119 VYAQIGIWAPVSL
-132 IILRFLQGVASGGEW
+132 ITLRFLQGVASGGEW
-147 GGGVLMLSENAPA
+147 GGGVLMLSENAPS
-160 SRRGYYTAWSQMGV
+160 SRRGYFTAWSQMGV
-174 SGGFVLSAFAFW
+174 SGGFVLSAFAFY
-186 LVQKLPESDLMSWGW
+186 LVQKLPEEDLMSWGW

-206 LSIVIFLVGVY
+206 LSILIFLVGVY

-224 SKAFTQARPEARCE
+224 SKAFSQAKPETKHE
-238 KIPLLILMREH
+238 KIPLMVLIREH

-271 TFSVVYARHIGI
+271 TFSVVYAKHIGI
-283 STGDIISAVSLA
+283 STGEIISAVTLA

-348 MLLGLPV
+348 MFLGLPF

-386 VGAPASATR
+386 VGSIFSGGLGPMLAVALLIHFDASWPVSLLLMGYALLAWIALRSLPATT
-395 QRKATP
+395 KNN
-401 AASQRGCAAEYCP
+401 E
-414 GHREEG
+414 
-420 VTNFGTEDIQKI
+420 
-432 ACHRLHARYCLGQP
+432 
-446 LPWRRRLRPAR
+446 
-457 SVSRLPSPAGD
+457 VSK
-468 SISPAS
+468 

>member
-8 QTVTATAAP
+8 NNVTAGAVP
-17 HDAQQMRKL
+17 QDAQQMRKL
-26 VVASVLGNALEWY
+26 VLASVLGNALEWY

-83 GGIVFGHLG
+83 GGIAFGHIG

-119 VYAQIGIWAPLSL
+119 VYSQVGIWAPISL
-132 IILRFLQGVASGGEW
+132 ITLRFLQGVASGGEW
-147 GGGVLMLSENAPA
+147 GGGVLMLSESAPA
-160 SRRGYYTAWSQMGV
+160 SRRGFYTAWSQMGV
-174 SGGFVLSAFAFW
+174 SGGFVLSALAFY
-186 LVQKLPESDLMSWGW
+186 LVQQLPEADFMRWGW

-224 SKAFTQARPEARCE
+224 SKAFAQAKPEDKHE
-238 KIPLLILMREH
+238 KIPLITLMRDH

-271 TFSVVYARHIGI
+271 TFSVVYAKHIGI
-283 STGDIISAVSLA
+283 GTGEIISAVTLA

-333 FWLLSTGDYGWIMLA
+333 FWLLSTGNYGWVMLA
-348 MLLGLPV
+348 MMLGLPV

-386 VGAPASATR
+386 VGSIFSGGLGPMLAVALLMEFNASWPVSLLLVAY
-395 QRKATP
+395 ALL
-401 AASQRGCAAEYCP
+401 AWVA
-414 GHREEG
+414 
-420 VTNFGTEDIQKI
+420 
-432 ACHRLHARYCLGQP
+432 
-446 LPWRRRLRPAR
+446 LR
-457 SVSRLPSPAGD
+457 SLPSGRQNTNTGVNNEHHR
-468 SISPAS
+468 

>member
-1 MSNVATE
+1 MSNVVTE
-8 QTVTATAAP
+8 RTAAP
-17 HDAQQMRKL
+17 VAASQDAKQLRKL
-26 VVASVLGNALEWY
+26 VIASVLGNALEWY

-57 PVGGDPL
+57 PVGGDPM

-83 GGIVFGHLG
+83 GGIVFGHIG

-108 GATTFVIGLLP
+108 GATTFIIGLLP
-119 VYAQIGIWAPLSL
+119 VYAQIGIWAPVSL
-132 IILRFLQGVASGGEW
+132 IPLRFLQGVASGGEW
-147 GGGVLMLSENAPA
+147 GGGVLMLSENAPS
-160 SRRGYYTAWSQMGV
+160 SRRGYFTAWSQMGV
-174 SGGFVLSAFAFW
+174 SGGFVLSAFAFY
-186 LVQKLPESDLMSWGW
+186 LVQKLPEEDLMSWGW

-206 LSIVIFLVGVY
+206 LSILIFLVGVY

-224 SKAFTQARPEARCE
+224 SKAFSQAKPETKHE
-238 KIPLLILMREH
+238 KIPLMVLIREH

-271 TFSVVYARHIGI
+271 TFSVVYAKHIGI
-283 STGDIISAVSLA
+283 STGEIISAVTLA

-348 MLLGLPV
+348 MFLGLPF

-386 VGAPASATR
+386 VGSIFSGGLGPMLAVALLMHFDASWPVSLLLMGYALLAWIALRSLPATT
-395 QRKATP
+395 KNN
-401 AASQRGCAAEYCP
+401 E
-414 GHREEG
+414 
-420 VTNFGTEDIQKI
+420 
-432 ACHRLHARYCLGQP
+432 
-446 LPWRRRLRPAR
+446 
-457 SVSRLPSPAGD
+457 VSK
-468 SISPAS
+468 

>member
-1 MSNVATE
+1 MSNVVTE
-8 QTVTATAAP
+8 TTAAP
-17 HDAQQMRKL
+17 VAASQDAKQLRKL
-26 VVASVLGNALEWY
+26 VIASVLGNALEWY

-57 PVGGDPL
+57 PVGGDPM
-64 QGTLLAFSG
+64 QGALLAFSG

-83 GGIVFGHLG
+83 GGIVFGHIG

-108 GATTFVIGLLP
+108 GATTFIIGLLP
-119 VYAQIGIWAPLSL
+119 VYAQIGIWAPVSL
-132 IILRFLQGVASGGEW
+132 ITLRFLQGVASGGEW
-147 GGGVLMLSENAPA
+147 GGGVLMLSENAPL
-160 SRRGYYTAWSQMGV
+160 SRRGYFTAWSQMGV
-174 SGGFVLSAFAFW
+174 SGGFVLSAFAFY
-186 LVQKLPESDLMSWGW
+186 LVQKLPEEDLMSWGW

-206 LSIVIFLVGVY
+206 LSILIFLVGVY

-224 SKAFTQARPEARCE
+224 SKAFSQAKPETKHE
-238 KIPLLILMREH
+238 KIPLMVLIREH

-271 TFSVVYARHIGI
+271 TFSVVYAKHIGI
-283 STGDIISAVSLA
+283 STGEIISAVTLA

-348 MLLGLPV
+348 MFLGLPF

-386 VGAPASATR
+386 VGSIFSGGLGPMLAVALLMHFDASWPVSLLLMGYALLAWIALRSLPATT
-395 QRKATP
+395 KNN
-401 AASQRGCAAEYCP
+401 E
-414 GHREEG
+414 
-420 VTNFGTEDIQKI
+420 
-432 ACHRLHARYCLGQP
+432 
-446 LPWRRRLRPAR
+446 
-457 SVSRLPSPAGD
+457 VSK
-468 SISPAS
+468 

>member
-1 MSNVATE
+1 MSNVVTE
-8 QTVTATAAP
+8 TTAAP
-17 HDAQQMRKL
+17 VAASQDAKQLRKL
-26 VVASVLGNALEWY
+26 VIAAVLGNALEWY

-57 PVGGDPL
+57 PVGGDPM

-83 GGIVFGHLG
+83 GGIVFGHIG

-108 GATTFVIGLLP
+108 GATTFIIGLLP
-119 VYAQIGIWAPLSL
+119 VYAQIGIWAPVSL
-132 IILRFLQGVASGGEW
+132 ITLRFLQGVASGGEW
-147 GGGVLMLSENAPA
+147 GGGVLMLSENAPS
-160 SRRGYYTAWSQMGV
+160 SRRGYFTAWSQMGV
-174 SGGFVLSAFAFW
+174 SGGFVLSAFAFY
-186 LVQKLPESDLMSWGW
+186 LVQKLPEDDLMSWGW

-206 LSIVIFLVGVY
+206 LSILIFLVGVY

-224 SKAFTQARPEARCE
+224 SKAFSQAKPETKHE
-238 KIPLLILMREH
+238 KIPLMVLIREH

-271 TFSVVYARHIGI
+271 TFSVVYAKHIGI
-283 STGDIISAVSLA
+283 STGEIISAVTLA

-348 MLLGLPV
+348 MFLGLPF

-386 VGAPASATR
+386 VGSIFSGGLGPMLAVALLMHFDASWPVSLLLMGYALLAWIALRSLPATT
-395 QRKATP
+395 KNN
-401 AASQRGCAAEYCP
+401 E
-414 GHREEG
+414 
-420 VTNFGTEDIQKI
+420 
-432 ACHRLHARYCLGQP
+432 
-446 LPWRRRLRPAR
+446 
-457 SVSRLPSPAGD
+457 VSK
-468 SISPAS
+468 

>member
-8 QTVTATAAP
+8 NNVTAGAVP
-17 HDAQQMRKL
+17 QDAQQMRKL
-26 VVASVLGNALEWY
+26 VLASVLGNALEWY

-83 GGIVFGHLG
+83 GGIAFGHLG

-119 VYAQIGIWAPLSL
+119 VYSQVGIWAPISL
-132 IILRFLQGVASGGEW
+132 ITLRFLQGVASGGEW
-147 GGGVLMLSENAPA
+147 GGGVLMLSESAPA
-160 SRRGYYTAWSQMGV
+160 SRRGFYTAWSQMGI
-174 SGGFVLSAFAFW
+174 SGGFVLSAFAFY
-186 LVQKLPESDLMSWGW
+186 LVQQLPEADFMRWGW

-224 SKAFTQARPEARCE
+224 SKAFAQSRPEDKHE
-238 KIPLLILMREH
+238 KIPLMTLLRDH

-271 TFSVVYARHIGI
+271 TFSVVYAKHIGI
-283 STGDIISAVSLA
+283 GTGEIISAVTLA

-333 FWLLSTGDYGWIMLA
+333 FWLLSTGNYGWVMLA
-348 MLLGLPV
+348 MMLGLPA

-386 VGAPASATR
+386 VGSIFSGGLGPMLAVALLMEFNASWPVSLLLVAY
-395 QRKATP
+395 ALL
-401 AASQRGCAAEYCP
+401 AWVA
-414 GHREEG
+414 
-420 VTNFGTEDIQKI
+420 
-432 ACHRLHARYCLGQP
+432 
-446 LPWRRRLRPAR
+446 LR
-457 SVSRLPSPAGD
+457 SLPSGRQNTHTGVNNEHHH
-468 SISPAS
+468 

>member
-1 MSNVATE
+1 MSNVVTE
-8 QTVTATAAP
+8 TTAAP
-17 HDAQQMRKL
+17 VAASQDAKQLRKL
-26 VVASVLGNALEWY
+26 VIASVLGNALEWY

-57 PVGGDPL
+57 PVDGDPM

-83 GGIVFGHLG
+83 GGIVFGHIG
-92 DRYSRKMT
+92 DRYNRKMT

-108 GATTFVIGLLP
+108 GATTFIIGLLP
-119 VYAQIGIWAPLSL
+119 VYAQIGIWAPVSL
-132 IILRFLQGVASGGEW
+132 ITLRFLQGVASGGEW
-147 GGGVLMLSENAPA
+147 GGGVLMLSENAPS
-160 SRRGYYTAWSQMGV
+160 SRRGYFTAWSQMGV
-174 SGGFVLSAFAFW
+174 SGGFVLSAFAFY
-186 LVQKLPESDLMSWGW
+186 LVQKLPEEDLMSWGW

-206 LSIVIFLVGVY
+206 LSILIFLVGVY

-224 SKAFTQARPEARCE
+224 SKAFSQAKPETKHE
-238 KIPLLILMREH
+238 KIPLMVLIREH

-271 TFSVVYARHIGI
+271 TFSVVYAKHIGI
-283 STGDIISAVSLA
+283 STGEIISAVTLA

-348 MLLGLPV
+348 MFLGLPF

-386 VGAPASATR
+386 VGSIFSGGLGPMLAVALLMHFDASWPVSLLLMGYALLAWIALRSLPATT
-395 QRKATP
+395 KNN
-401 AASQRGCAAEYCP
+401 E
-414 GHREEG
+414 
-420 VTNFGTEDIQKI
+420 
-432 ACHRLHARYCLGQP
+432 
-446 LPWRRRLRPAR
+446 
-457 SVSRLPSPAGD
+457 VSK
-468 SISPAS
+468 

>member
-1 MSNVATE
+1 MSNVVTE
-8 QTVTATAAP
+8 TTAAP
-17 HDAQQMRKL
+17 VAASQDAKQLRKL
-26 VVASVLGNALEWY
+26 VIASVLGNALEWY

-57 PVGGDPL
+57 PVGGDPM

-83 GGIVFGHLG
+83 GGIVFGHIG

-108 GATTFVIGLLP
+108 GATTFIIGLLP
-119 VYAQIGIWAPLSL
+119 VYAQIGIWAPVSL
-132 IILRFLQGVASGGEW
+132 ITLRFLQGVASGGEW
-147 GGGVLMLSENAPA
+147 GGGVLMLSENAPS
-160 SRRGYYTAWSQMGV
+160 SRRGYFTAWSQMGV
-174 SGGFVLSAFAFW
+174 SGGFVLSAFAFY
-186 LVQKLPESDLMSWGW
+186 LVQKLPEEDLMSWGW

-206 LSIVIFLVGVY
+206 LSILIFLVGVY

-224 SKAFTQARPEARCE
+224 SKAFSQAKPETKHE
-238 KIPLLILMREH
+238 KIPLMVLIREH

-271 TFSVVYARHIGI
+271 TFSVVYAKHIGI
-283 STGDIISAVSLA
+283 STGEIISAVTLA

-333 FWLLSTGDYGWIMLA
+333 FWLLSTSDYGWIMLA
-348 MLLGLPV
+348 MFLGLPF

-386 VGAPASATR
+386 VGSIFSGGLGPMLAVALLMHFDASWPVSLLLMGYALLAWIALRSLPATT
-395 QRKATP
+395 KNN
-401 AASQRGCAAEYCP
+401 E
-414 GHREEG
+414 
-420 VTNFGTEDIQKI
+420 
-432 ACHRLHARYCLGQP
+432 
-446 LPWRRRLRPAR
+446 
-457 SVSRLPSPAGD
+457 VSK
-468 SISPAS
+468 

>member
-1 MSNVATE
+1 MSNVVTE
-8 QTVTATAAP
+8 TTAAP
-17 HDAQQMRKL
+17 VAASQDAKQLRKL
-26 VVASVLGNALEWY
+26 VIASVLGNALEWY

-57 PVGGDPL
+57 PVGGDPM

-83 GGIVFGHLG
+83 GGIVFGHIG

-108 GATTFVIGLLP
+108 GATTFIIGLLP
-119 VYAQIGIWAPLSL
+119 VYAQIGIWAPVSL
-132 IILRFLQGVASGGEW
+132 ITLRFLQGVASGGEW
-147 GGGVLMLSENAPA
+147 GGGVLMLSENAPS
-160 SRRGYYTAWSQMGV
+160 SRRGYFTAWSQMGV
-174 SGGFVLSAFAFW
+174 SGGFVLSAFAFY
-186 LVQKLPESDLMSWGW
+186 LVQKLPEEDLMSWGW

-206 LSIVIFLVGVY
+206 LSILIFLVGVY

-224 SKAFTQARPEARCE
+224 SKAFSQAKPETKHE
-238 KIPLLILMREH
+238 KIPLMVLIREH
-249 PKALLQAIALRLPEN
+249 PKSLLQAIALRLPEN

-271 TFSVVYARHIGI
+271 TFSVVYAKHIGI
-283 STGDIISAVSLA
+283 STGEIISAVTLA

-348 MLLGLPV
+348 MFLGLPF

-386 VGAPASATR
+386 VGSIFSGGLGPMLAVALLMHFDASWPVSLLLMGYALLAWIALRSLPATT
-395 QRKATP
+395 KNN
-401 AASQRGCAAEYCP
+401 E
-414 GHREEG
+414 
-420 VTNFGTEDIQKI
+420 
-432 ACHRLHARYCLGQP
+432 
-446 LPWRRRLRPAR
+446 
-457 SVSRLPSPAGD
+457 VSK
-468 SISPAS
+468 

>member
-1 MSNVATE
+1 MSNVLTE
-8 QTVTATAAP
+8 NRNAAAAVP
-17 HDAQQMRKL
+17 HDAGQMRKL
-26 VVASVLGNALEWY
+26 VFASVLGNALEWY

-57 PVGGDPL
+57 PVGGDPM

-119 VYAQIGIWAPLSL
+119 TYAQIGIWAPLSL
-132 IILRFLQGVASGGEW
+132 ITLRFLQGVASGGEW

-160 SRRGYYTAWSQMGV
+160 SRRGYFTAWSQMGV
-174 SGGFVLSAFAFW
+174 SGGFVLSAFAFY
-186 LVQKLPESDLMSWGW
+186 LVQKLPEAELMSWGW

-224 SKAFTQARPEARCE
+224 SKAFTQARPEEKHE
-238 KIPLLILMREH
+238 KIPLMVLVREH
-249 PKALLQAIALRLPEN
+249 PKALMQAIALRLPEN
-264 GASYIFF
+264 GASYIFC
-271 TFSVVYARHIGI
+271 TFSVVYAKHIGI
-283 STGDIISAVSLA
+283 GTGEIISAVTLA

-348 MLLGLPV
+348 MLLGLPF

-386 VGAPASATR
+386 VGSIFSGGLGPMLAVALLMHFDASWPVSLLLMAY
-395 QRKATP
+395 ALL
-401 AASQRGCAAEYCP
+401 AW
-414 GHREEG
+414 
-420 VTNFGTEDIQKI
+420 I
-432 ACHRLHARYCLGQP
+432 A
-446 LPWRRRLRPAR
+446 LR
-457 SVSRLPSPAGD
+457 SLPSTNNNEVTK
-468 SISPAS
+468 